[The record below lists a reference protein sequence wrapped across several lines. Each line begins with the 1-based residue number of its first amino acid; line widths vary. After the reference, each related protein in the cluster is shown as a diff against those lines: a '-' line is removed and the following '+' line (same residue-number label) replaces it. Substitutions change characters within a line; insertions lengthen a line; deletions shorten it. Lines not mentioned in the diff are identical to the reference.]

1 MNIYRYTA
9 DGVKDGKIRALS
21 EAEALRIAKRK
32 IKQALAKTGTAAMPQ
47 VVIALDVP
55 VTNQQPQSSQPQ

>member
-9 DGVKDGKIRALS
+9 AGVKDGKVRAVS
-21 EAEALRIAKRK
+21 EAEALKIAKRK
-32 IKQALAKTGTAAMPQ
+32 IRQGLLKAGTGTMPQ